1 MRFFL
6 SLMLLVSV
14 LALVGCGGGSAV
26 TPETTTDSVTEI
38 IKPLLERLA
47 ETGDLQGAEEVKSY
61 IEEDLAGV
69 DEAKSAALM
78 KDWQE
83 MQSMTDTAAIK
94 AKAQE
99 MLTKL

>member
-47 ETGDLQGAEEVKSY
+47 ETGDLQGAEEVKPISRR
-61 IEEDLAGV
+61 IWPA
-69 DEAKSAALM
+69 SM
-78 KDWQE
+78 KP
-83 MQSMTDTAAIK
+83 SPRR
-94 AKAQE
+94 
-99 MLTKL
+99 